1 MEDLGPF
8 LAAFVVFGLAGGLVL
23 TLADADADREGG
35 VQARTAVALWLLAF
49 FHANTVV
56 SAAFTDAGRLDA
68 LPRVPFLVLGLVV
81 SAVGWL
87 VFITATAQLV
97 RRGAFVGLETTK
109 LVTTGLFARMRHPQ
123 SVGWTLLLLG
133 VAIASRSL
141 LGLVLVAV
149 FAIFARQYARREE
162 RGLRERFGAAYE
174 QYRSG
179 GPGPGAGRTR
189 RPAATAQPH

>member
-1 MEDLGPF
+1 MADLGPF

-35 VQARTAVALWLLAF
+35 VQARTAVALWLLSF

-56 SAAFTDAGRLDA
+56 SAAFTDTGRLDA
-68 LPRVPFLVLGLVV
+68 LPRVPFLVVGLLV
-81 SAVGWL
+81 SVAGWL
-87 VFITATAQLV
+87 LFIVATTQLV

-123 SVGWTLLLLG
+123 SVGWTILLLG
-133 VAIASRSL
+133 VAIASRSV
-141 LGLVLVAV
+141 LGLALVAV
-149 FAIFARQYARREE
+149 FALFAARYARREE

-174 QYRSG
+174 RYRSG
-179 GPGPGAGRTR
+179 GGGGASGARRT
-189 RPAATAQPH
+189 AAA